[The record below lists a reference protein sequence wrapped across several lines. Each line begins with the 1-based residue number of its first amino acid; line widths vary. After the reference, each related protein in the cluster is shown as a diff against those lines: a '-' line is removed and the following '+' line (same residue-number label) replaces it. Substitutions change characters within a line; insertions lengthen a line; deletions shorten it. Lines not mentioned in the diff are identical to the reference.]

1 MEVRMHRFARLAVAA
16 AWLLAPS
23 LAAASTWQID
33 SAHSSAQFAVSHL
46 MVSTVR
52 GTLGKVTGNVTLD
65 ESDIT
70 KSSVTA
76 TIDATG
82 IDTREPKR
90 DEHLRSPDFL
100 DTKQF
105 PTITFKSTKVEKIED
120 GRYHVNGDLTLR
132 GVTKPAVLTVEGSPK
147 PMQDPFGN
155 TKLGGVVKTK
165 LNRQDFGIAW
175 NKKLDAGGLVV
186 GDEVDVIIDI
196 ELTKAP

>member
-1 MEVRMHRFARLAVAA
+1 MHRFTRLAVAA

-23 LAAASTWQID
+23 LAAASSWQID

-70 KSSVTA
+70 KSSVSA

-82 IDTREPKR
+82 IDTREAKR

-105 PTITFKSTKVEKIED
+105 PTITFTSTKVEKLDE
-120 GRYHVNGDLTLR
+120 RRFQVTGDLTLR
-132 GVTKPAVLTVEGSPK
+132 GVTKPVVLTVEGSPT

-186 GDEVDVIIDI
+186 GDEVDVTIDV
-196 ELTKAP
+196 ELNKAP

>member
-1 MEVRMHRFARLAVAA
+1 
-16 AWLLAPS
+16 
-23 LAAASTWQID
+23 
-33 SAHSSAQFAVSHL
+33 
-46 MVSTVR
+46 VSTVR

-65 ESDIT
+65 ESDVT

-82 IDTREPKR
+82 IDTREAKR

-100 DTKQF
+100 DTKKF
-105 PTITFKSTKVEKIED
+105 PTITFKSTKVEKLDE
-120 GRYHVNGDLTLR
+120 RRFQVTGDLTLR
-132 GVTKPAVLTVEGSPK
+132 GVTKPAVLTVEGSPT

-165 LNRQDFGIAW
+165 LNRQDFGVAW

-186 GDEVDVIIDI
+186 GDEVDVTIDV
-196 ELTKAP
+196 ELNKAP

>member
-1 MEVRMHRFARLAVAA
+1 MHRFTRLAVAA

-23 LAAASTWQID
+23 LAAASSWQID

-65 ESDIT
+65 ESDVT

-82 IDTREPKR
+82 IDTREAKR

-105 PTITFKSTKVEKIED
+105 PTITFTSTKVEKLDER
-120 GRYHVNGDLTLR
+120 RYQVTGDLTLR
-132 GVTKPAVLTVEGSPK
+132 GVTKPVVLTVEGSPT

-165 LNRQDFGIAW
+165 INRQDFGIAW

-186 GDEVDVIIDI
+186 GDEVDVTIDV
-196 ELTKAP
+196 ELNKAP